1 MIKKDKSALIIV
13 SLILISILSLFS
25 LTAAAERGFEK
36 PELLISPAQLEQ
48 KIESEQEN
56 LKIIDVRSG
65 ARYLLG
71 HLPQSINMWNSDFSN
86 PEGWVKG
93 LIAEPEAFSATAQEK
108 GINNNSEI
116 VVYDGHNSIWAT
128 RLWFIFRVY
137 GHQNVKVLE
146 GGYEAWKEKDLPTKM
161 LPYSPEE
168 GNFEVREVKNE
179 WLINSDTIAEN
190 LDNENFIILDTR
202 SKAEYLGEETN
213 SGAPRKGRIPNSIHL
228 NWEKVLNEDYSF
240 KTGAEIAEIYKK
252 AGATKDKELITFL
265 GHTGVRA
272 AHSFFA
278 LRLLGYQNIKLY
290 DEAWVGWSNRSDL
303 PVAID

>member
-1 MIKKDKSALIIV
+1 MIKKDKSALIII